1 MDIMEKHPDHTENL
15 PRLACV
21 AGQIEGIKK
30 MIQEGRYCTDIL
42 TQIRAVRSA
51 MKAIE
56 TNILE
61 KHLQSCVAESFRSD
75 ADRVQKIEEL
85 KMLFTKYND

>member
-1 MDIMEKHPDHTENL
+1 MEKHPDHTKNL

-75 ADRVQKIEEL
+75 TDKAKKIEEL